1 MKTIS
6 NIWFL
11 GFKTVGLVTFDLVY
25 LHPMM
30 RRYVFCGLVSLCLS
44 LLANGQ
50 PACGVTAFT
59 WTQGQAT
66 AKTVVKCSDS
76 NQDHEWTLTL
86 DSQDWELSV
95 SILAGM
101 PLATRYETYY
111 ELALARGT
119 FESLVAQARQELEL
133 SDLDLVVLLVDLVRE
148 VPYSETFGGE
158 QTPETTMAGG
168 KGDCSDKSLL
178 LATLLGEVGIETSLV
193 LDESNE
199 HAFLA
204 FPASADSYYK
214 LETTNPNTIIFEEYA
229 PSAEQVLV
237 PLSPGAKV
245 SERRVEILNE
255 VLAWQWDKS
264 AQYGSRFVFGD
275 CQVRR
280 SLEAMAV
287 LQVQRDSVGSRINDL
302 ELAIQP
308 LERQLTPLYDERN
321 AEVDD
326 YNSLTEKINELVDSL
341 NDSTKG
347 QD

>member
-1 MKTIS
+1 MLYFMVRK
-6 NIWFL
+6 
-11 GFKTVGLVTFDLVY
+11 V
-25 LHPMM
+25 
-30 RRYVFCGLVSLCLS
+30 VFCGLVSLSWS
-44 LLANGQ
+44 LLASGQ
-50 PACGVTAFT
+50 SVCGLTEFA

-66 AKTVVKCSDS
+66 SKTVVRCSDS
-76 NQDHEWTLTL
+76 NKDHEWSLL
-86 DSQDWELSV
+86 LEPQDWELSE
-95 SILAGM
+95 STLAGM
-101 PLATRYETYY
+101 ALTSRYETYY

-119 FESLVAQARQELEL
+119 FAGLVAQARRELEL

-148 VPYSETFGGE
+148 IPYRESFGGE
-158 QTPETTMAGG
+158 QSPETTMAGG

-178 LATLLGEVGIETSLV
+178 LATLLGEVGIETRLV
-193 LDESNE
+193 LDEPNE

-204 FPASADSYYK
+204 FPVSADSYYK
-214 LETTNPNTIIFEEYA
+214 LETTNPNAIIFEEYA

-245 SERRVEILNE
+245 SERQVQILND
-255 VLAWQWDKS
+255 VLAWQWDMS

-287 LQVQRDSVGSRINDL
+287 LQAQLDSIGSRINDL

-308 LERQLTPLYDERN
+308 LERQLTPLYEERN

-326 YNSLTEKINELVDSL
+326 YNTLTEKINELVDSL
-341 NDSTKG
+341 NESTQG

>member
-1 MKTIS
+1 MIKKI
-6 NIWFL
+6 
-11 GFKTVGLVTFDLVY
+11 
-25 LHPMM
+25 
-30 RRYVFCGLVSLCLS
+30 VFCGLVGLFLTQTTS
-44 LLANGQ
+44 GQ
-50 PACGVTAFT
+50 SACELTSFA
-59 WTQGQAT
+59 WTEGKAT
-66 AKTVVKCSDS
+66 ATTVVKCSDS
-76 NQDHEWTLTL
+76 DKDHEWTLSL
-86 DSQDWELSV
+86 APQDWELSENT
-95 SILAGM
+95 LAGM
-101 PLATRYETYY
+101 PLGTRYETYY

-119 FESLVAQARQELEL
+119 FAGLVAQARKELEL

-158 QTPETTMAGG
+158 QSPETTMAGG

-178 LATLLGEVGIETSLV
+178 LATLLGEVGIETRLV
-193 LDESNE
+193 LDEPNE

-204 FPASADSYYK
+204 FPVSADSYYK
-214 LETTNPNTIIFEEYA
+214 LETTNPNAIIFEEYS
-229 PSAEQVLV
+229 PSSEQVLV
-237 PLSPGAKV
+237 PLSPGVKV
-245 SERRVEILNE
+245 TERQVEILND
-255 VLAWQWDKS
+255 VLSWQWDMS

-287 LQVQRDSVGSRINDL
+287 LQAQLDSIGSRINDL

-308 LERQLTPLYDERN
+308 LERQLTPLYEERN

-326 YNSLTEKINELVDSL
+326 YNTLTEKINELVDSL

>member
-1 MKTIS
+1 M
-6 NIWFL
+6 
-11 GFKTVGLVTFDLVY
+11 
-25 LHPMM
+25 
-30 RRYVFCGLVSLCLS
+30 
-44 LLANGQ
+44 
-50 PACGVTAFT
+50 
-59 WTQGQAT
+59 
-66 AKTVVKCSDS
+66 
-76 NQDHEWTLTL
+76 
-86 DSQDWELSV
+86 
-95 SILAGM
+95 
-101 PLATRYETYY
+101 
-111 ELALARGT
+111 
-119 FESLVAQARQELEL
+119 
-133 SDLDLVVLLVDLVRE
+133 
-148 VPYSETFGGE
+148 
-158 QTPETTMAGG
+158 
-168 KGDCSDKSLL
+168 
-178 LATLLGEVGIETSLV
+178 ATLLGEVGIESSLV

-237 PLSPGAKV
+237 PLNPGAKV

>member
-1 MKTIS
+1 MT
-6 NIWFL
+6 
-11 GFKTVGLVTFDLVY
+11 GLSSTHDEATC
-25 LHPMM
+25 
-30 RRYVFCGLVSLCLS
+30 FCGLVSLSLS

-50 PACGVTAFT
+50 PACEVTAFA

-76 NQDHEWTLTL
+76 NKDHEWSLSL
-86 DSQDWELSV
+86 EPQDWELSG
-95 SILAGM
+95 STLAGM
-101 PLATRYETYY
+101 PLGTRYETYY

-119 FESLVAQARQELEL
+119 FAGLVAQARQELEL

-158 QTPETTMAGG
+158 QSPETTMAGG

-193 LDESNE
+193 LDEPNE

-204 FPASADSYYK
+204 FPVSADSYYK
-214 LETTNPNTIIFEEYA
+214 LETTNPNGIIFEEYS
-229 PSAEQVLV
+229 PSSEQVLV

-245 SERRVEILNE
+245 SERQFEILND
-255 VLAWQWDKS
+255 VLSWQWDMS

-287 LQVQRDSVGSRINDL
+287 VQAQLDSIGRRINDL

-308 LERQLTPLYDERN
+308 LERQLTPLYEERN

-326 YNSLTEKINELVDSL
+326 YNTLTEKINELVDSL
-341 NDSTKG
+341 NESTTG
-347 QD
+347 QE